1 MINFRTLFTTRPLR
15 RELQGKVGM
24 LVVGALSCDP
34 RKFTR
39 AYNGLFEKAGVPPKR
54 KLTRFFITPN
64 SVIKPGTPLYATH
77 FRCGDY
83 VDVQARA
90 IDYGFQ
96 VNHRWQEQRV
106 NHRYSLFSR
115 E

>member
-15 RELQGKVGM
+15 RDLQGKVGM

-39 AYNGLFEKAGVPPKR
+39 AYNGLFEQAGVPPKR

-83 VDVQARA
+83 VDVQARTV
-90 IDYGFQ
+90 DYGFQ
-96 VNHRWQEQRV
+96 VIHLHYKKVSFNDI
-106 NHRYSLFSR
+106 NLFSS
-115 E
+115 

>member
-15 RELQGKVGM
+15 RDLHGKVGM
-24 LVVGALSCDP
+24 LVVGALSTDP
-34 RKFTR
+34 MKFTR

-54 KLTRFFITPN
+54 KLTRFFVTPN
-64 SVIKPGTPLYATH
+64 SAIKPGTPLYATH

-83 VDVQARA
+83 VDVQARS

-96 VNHRWQEQRV
+96 VIH
-106 NHRYSLFSR
+106 FA
-115 E
+115 